1 MIFIL
6 LNHQKEAFFFENDV
20 RYSFIKKLKHT
31 LYERF
36 IRQNLSFLLFLQPFL
51 KYNTVMAY
59 SNNDLARFLDAQNKL
74 YLTALSEISKGKKET
89 HWMWFIFPQIK
100 GLGKSDTANLYAI
113 NDLKE
118 ATDYLE
124 HPILGKHLIEIS
136 ELLLTFKMKSAD
148 GIFGDLDARK
158 LRSCMTLFS
167 LVENTSPIFQEI
179 LDAFFSGETDPVTL
193 SIINST
199 IKSVDESVTI

>member
-1 MIFIL
+1 MLFQQPQVINLKEYYCGEGVIFDGKVAFPFKITNFNK
-6 LNHQKEAFFFENDV
+6 NHTPTLDE
-20 RYSFIKKLKHT
+20 IK
-31 LYERF
+31 
-36 IRQNLSFLLFLQPFL
+36 
-51 KYNTVMAY
+51 
-59 SNNDLARFLDAQNKL
+59 
-74 YLTALSEISKGKKET
+74 KGKKET

-167 LVENTSPIFQEI
+167 LVENANPIFQEI
-179 LDAFFSGETDPVTL
+179 LDAFFSGETDPLTL

-199 IKSVDESVTI
+199 IKSVDEPVAL